1 MLTWLA
7 PLLVFGLVVFVH
19 ELGHFLAAKLVGVY
33 APVFSIGWG
42 SRVWGR
48 KVGETEY
55 RLSWFPIGGYV
66 AMASRE
72 DEMMSALEGGGN
84 APTDTA
90 PDATGPRKGFRPIP
104 WDPTAMAPF
113 GPRRVPPDRWIE
125 SKSVPA
131 RLLVMSAGVLMNVVL
146 AIVVASGIFAIYG
159 KSYLPP
165 VIARVLPDKPAAR
178 AGLQAGDSVVA
189 VDGAPLRTWSELLD
203 RVGASAGRELVL
215 DVRRAG
221 LPLEI
226 RVTPEA
232 TASQDPATGIA
243 TTLGKIGAAPVD
255 RVRREPMGLAASL
268 AAGTATTW
276 TMAGSVG
283 KVLRGLFTGGVSV
296 KQLGGPIAIARTSVQ
311 AAKSGVETL
320 FGLIAFLSIN
330 IAILNLLPIPLLD
343 GGQILMAIGEGVRG
357 KPFSERARERFAK
370 VGIAMVGLL
379 FVLVMLNDVTALF
392 RG

>member
-72 DEMMSALEGGGN
+72 DERMSALEGGGT

-90 PDATGPRKGFRPIP
+90 PDATGPRKGFR
-104 WDPTAMAPF
+104 
-113 GPRRVPPDRWIE
+113 
-125 SKSVPA
+125 
-131 RLLVMSAGVLMNVVL
+131 
-146 AIVVASGIFAIYG
+146 
-159 KSYLPP
+159 
-165 VIARVLPDKPAAR
+165 
-178 AGLQAGDSVVA
+178 
-189 VDGAPLRTWSELLD
+189 
-203 RVGASAGRELVL
+203 
-215 DVRRAG
+215 
-221 LPLEI
+221 
-226 RVTPEA
+226 
-232 TASQDPATGIA
+232 
-243 TTLGKIGAAPVD
+243 
-255 RVRREPMGLAASL
+255 
-268 AAGTATTW
+268 
-276 TMAGSVG
+276 
-283 KVLRGLFTGGVSV
+283 
-296 KQLGGPIAIARTSVQ
+296 
-311 AAKSGVETL
+311 
-320 FGLIAFLSIN
+320 
-330 IAILNLLPIPLLD
+330 PIPLLD

-379 FVLVMLNDVTALF
+379 FVLV
-392 RG
+392 